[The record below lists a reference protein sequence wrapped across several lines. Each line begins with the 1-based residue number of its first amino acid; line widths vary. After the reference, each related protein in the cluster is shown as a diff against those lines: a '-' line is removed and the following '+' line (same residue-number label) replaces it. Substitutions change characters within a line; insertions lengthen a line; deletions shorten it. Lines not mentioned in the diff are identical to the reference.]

1 MKPAIR
7 VENLSKQYRIG
18 TKARPGAHNLTE
30 SIVEGASAL
39 WRGLTN
45 RARGGDGPDSFW
57 ALKDVSFEVQPGEVV
72 GIIGRNGAGKS
83 TLLKILSRIAE
94 PTSGR
99 AVVRGRVASLLEVGT
114 GFHPELSGRENIF
127 LNGSILGMGQEEV
140 KRKFDEIVAFSE
152 IEQFLD
158 TPVKRYSSGMYVR
171 LAFAVAAHL
180 EPEVLII
187 DEVLAVGDAG
197 FQAKCLGQMGAVS
210 RAGRTVL
217 FVTHNM
223 AAIRALCQRVIVV
236 QRGTLACDSGDVAAG
251 INAYSR
257 ENLQV
262 GLVWEAP
269 SAGAKKALEIERVA
283 LRLSGEQPDHRL
295 SLALRLR
302 SHAAHKP
309 AFVAADI
316 HSALGETIMQALPSA
331 RPFLSSEDALHEV
344 DVQIHL
350 PPMIPGRY
358 AVSVWVGAHFSE
370 TLDHV
375 ERPVE
380 FEVGRS
386 PTPGRAF
393 PHSGDHGYIVP
404 PSHIGDQERRICGE
418 G

>member
-18 TKARPGAHNLTE
+18 KKARPRSHNLTE
-30 SIVEGASAL
+30 SIADGASAL

-45 RARGGDGPDSFW
+45 RTRGGDGADEFW

-99 AVVRGRVASLLEVGT
+99 AVVRGRMASLLEVGT
-114 GFHPELSGRENIF
+114 GFHPELTGRENVY
-127 LNGSILGMGQEEV
+127 LNGSILGMCRREIN
-140 KRKFDEIVAFSE
+140 RKFDEIAAFAE
-152 IEQFLD
+152 IDQFLD

-180 EPEVLII
+180 EPEILII

-197 FQAKCLGQMGAVS
+197 FQAKCLGQMGAAS

-223 AAIRALCQRVIVV
+223 AAIRALCQRVMVLQGGSIV
-236 QRGTLACDSGDVAAG
+236 CDGSDVTAG
-251 INAYSR
+251 IETYSCKSHKT
-257 ENLQV
+257 
-262 GLVWEAP
+262 GLVWEAT
-269 SAGAKKALEIERVA
+269 ALDKEKVLQIERIA
-283 LRLSGEQPDHRL
+283 LQIGGEQPDHRL

-302 SHAAHKP
+302 SQSPHKP
-309 AFVAADI
+309 AFVAAEI
-316 HSALGETIMQALPSA
+316 HSALGETIMQALPTIK
-331 RPFLSSEDALHEV
+331 PFLSCDHRVHELDMEV
-344 DVQIHL
+344 DL

-358 AVSVWVGAHFSE
+358 TVSVWVGGHFSD

-375 ERPVE
+375 ERQVE

-393 PHSGDHGYIVP
+393 PYSGDHGYIVP
-404 PSHIGDQERRICGE
+404 RSSISNSTTQTWSAG
-418 G
+418 